1 MAMKKSLAAACLLVL
16 AHSLPVHADDAP
28 QIPPPVAAVATIL
41 ELQSD
46 QVAALLTMIQ
56 SRDAAIHPLAEELQR
71 HQQALEQALQTPDA
85 DAATVGRLLLETR
98 TLGAKIDELRRSAAA
113 QFEQLLTPEQ
123 LDRLHHIRE
132 AAALQEVV
140 PPFRAVGLV

>member
-1 MAMKKSLAAACLLVL
+1 MKKSLAAACLLVL

-28 QIPPPVAAVATIL
+28 QIPPPVAAVATV
-41 ELQSD
+41 LQLQND
-46 QVAALLTMIQ
+46 QVAALMAMIR
-56 SRDAAIHPLAEELQR
+56 SRDTAIRPLAEELQR
-71 HQQALEQALQTPDA
+71 HQQALEQSLQAPDA
-85 DAATVGRLLLETR
+85 DAAAVGRLLLETR
-98 TLGAKIDELRRSAAA
+98 ALGAKIDEVRRNAAA

-123 LDRLHHIRE
+123 LDRLHHIRD